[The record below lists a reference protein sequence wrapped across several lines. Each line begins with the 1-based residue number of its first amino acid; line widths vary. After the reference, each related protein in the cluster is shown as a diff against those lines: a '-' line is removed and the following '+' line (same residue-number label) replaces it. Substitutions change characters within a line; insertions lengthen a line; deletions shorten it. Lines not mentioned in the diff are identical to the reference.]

1 MFRCRRVIAALL
13 GLGLCA
19 GAAGARADIWWYID
33 AEGKS
38 HVATEK
44 VDDRYELFYKDPAD
58 GAPTANDAAAKPA
71 SDPAL
76 DALRE
81 TSFYKRIAEHPNLE
95 RFRNLIDQY
104 AQASGLDAALVKAV
118 IAVESAFNPAAV
130 SAKGALGLMQVIPET
145 GERYGL
151 AADKRH
157 SVQQKLLDPETNLR
171 IGTTYLRD
179 LMALFANDIT
189 LVLAAYNVGP
199 GNVEDLH
206 GTPDDG
212 SDDTLSIPN
221 QSYVDAVH
229 KNLQSSCPCQS

>member
-1 MFRCRRVIAALL
+1 MRSMLRCRALVGALL

-19 GAAGARADIWWYID
+19 GAANARADIWWYID

-44 VDDRYELFYKDPAD
+44 VDDRYELFYKDPVD
-58 GAPTANDAAAKPA
+58 VAPPAEAAVKPA

-81 TSFYKRIAEHPNLE
+81 TSFYKRISEHPNLE

-118 IAVESAFNPAAV
+118 IAVESAFNPTAV

-151 AADKRH
+151 AADKRR
-157 SVQQKLLDPETNLR
+157 SVQQKLL
-171 IGTTYLRD
+171 
-179 LMALFANDIT
+179 
-189 LVLAAYNVGP
+189 
-199 GNVEDLH
+199 
-206 GTPDDG
+206 
-212 SDDTLSIPN
+212 
-221 QSYVDAVH
+221 
-229 KNLQSSCPCQS
+229 